1 MPILGQG
8 PTTMPMKQV
17 SHGHFLSRTM
27 LKHHVIFNE
36 GSHGDSAYILI
47 RGQVEISG
55 HVEGR
60 KKVFAILN
68 PVSIFGEMALFL
80 DDQTRTATAT
90 ALQDSEV
97 IEVTRDDLDD
107 YLRTAPQVI
116 SSILTV
122 LVARLKS
129 TTKKAMHV
137 PSVPMAIVR
146 ILDQFAY
153 NDCMEIRLD
162 QLVRSLA
169 ESLVTTPDNVTGYL
183 YGLANEGFITI
194 GQDDKEHKVI
204 RLKHHDLLHQVIQS
218 RKNKED

>member
-1 MPILGQG
+1 MPLLGQQ
-8 PTTMPMKQV
+8 PTMPMKQV

-27 LKHHVIFNE
+27 LKHNVVFHE

-55 HVEGR
+55 NVDGR

-80 DDQTRTATAT
+80 DDQARTATAIC
-90 ALQDSEV
+90 LEDSEV

-122 LVARLKS
+122 LVARLKA

-137 PSVPMAIVR
+137 PSIPMAVVR
-146 ILDQFAY
+146 TLDLFAQ
-153 NDCMEIRLD
+153 NDCTTIGFE
-162 QLVRSLA
+162 QAVRSMA
-169 ESLVTTPDNVTGYL
+169 DTLVSSPETITGYL
-183 YGLANEGFITI
+183 FGLANEGFVTI
-194 GQDDKEHKVI
+194 EKDERERRVI
-204 RLKHHDLLHQVIQS
+204 RIKHHDLLHQVIQS
-218 RKNKED
+218 RKKKE